1 MELDLKP
8 RLIIVA
14 GPNGSGKT
22 TITEKLLRHE
32 WMQGCEYVNPDIIAQ
47 QQFGNWNSPEAVIK
61 AANQA
66 QIIRDKCLSE
76 KRSLAFETVF
86 SSPEKLDFVK
96 RARDAGFFIRF
107 FYVCTSDPTINAQRV
122 ALRVMEGGHDVPI
135 PKIISRY
142 YRSLALCIR
151 ALPLLDRAYFYDNSV
166 SEADPELLFRATEGK
181 LTRQY
186 KEPTS
191 WAAEIMLSLTCPEA

>member
-1 MELDLKP
+1 MEPELKP

-47 QQFGNWNSPEAVIK
+47 QQFGSWNSPEAVIK

-66 QIIRDKCLSE
+66 QIIRDKCLAE
-76 KRSLAFETVF
+76 KKSLAFETVF

-96 RARDAGFFIRF
+96 RAKAAGFFIRF

-135 PKIISRY
+135 SKIISRY
-142 YRSLALCIR
+142 YRSIALCIQ
-151 ALPLLDRAYFYDNSV
+151 ALPGLDRAYFYDNSV
-166 SEADPELLFRATEGK
+166 SEADPRLLFRVNEGK
-181 LTRQY
+181 LAKVY
-186 KEPTS
+186 EESVS
-191 WAAEIMLSLTCPEA
+191 WAEEIMQSLT

>member
-1 MELDLKP
+1 MEPELKP

-47 QQFGNWNSPEAVIK
+47 QQFGSWNSPEAVIK

-66 QIIRDKCLSE
+66 QIIRDNCLKE

-96 RARDAGFFIRF
+96 RAKDAGFFIRF

-135 PKIISRY
+135 PKIIGRY
-142 YRSLALCIR
+142 YRSLVLCIQ
-151 ALPLLDRAYFYDNSV
+151 ALPWLDRAYFYDNSV
-166 SEADPELLFRATEGK
+166 SEADPELLFRSTEGK

-186 KEPTS
+186 QEPAS
-191 WAAEIMLSLTCPEA
+191 WAKEIMQSLT